1 MNGNNIKVDL
11 KKAVFNAMD
20 QIHPDQVV
28 YLFGVVKKI
37 YIFKFRMKWNILSL
51 V

>member
-20 QIHPDQVV
+20 QIYPDQVV
-28 YLFGVVKKI
+28 YLFGVVKK
-37 YIFKFRMKWNILSL
+37 YIFLNS
-51 V
+51 VSN